1 MLGQIIRNLLKNK
14 YSVSKELII
23 FTSRSVL
30 QKSVIGLEIAN
41 LLLPKNFGFEAIS
54 IAKGEANDA
63 TWMKKRYAN

>member
-1 MLGQIIRNLLKNK
+1 
-14 YSVSKELII
+14 
-23 FTSRSVL
+23 
-30 QKSVIGLEIAN
+30 VIGLEIAN